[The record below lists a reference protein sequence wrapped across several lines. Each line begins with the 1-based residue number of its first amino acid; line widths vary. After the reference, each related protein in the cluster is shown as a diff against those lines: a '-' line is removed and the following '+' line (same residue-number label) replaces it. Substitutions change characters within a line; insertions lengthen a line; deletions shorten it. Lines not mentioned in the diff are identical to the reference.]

1 VVLLLELE
9 LADSEDE
16 VLDSEDEVLDFED
29 DSVFV
34 PIDSSEPGELAEEHW
49 LELEE
54 R

>member
-34 PIDSSEPGELAEEHW
+34 SLDEREIRMKSSIIL
-49 LELEE
+49 
-54 R
+54 